1 MTEKM
6 KVHYSSASNE
16 WGTPQALFEVLDKY
30 YHFTLDPCATK
41 ENHKCKKYYTIE
53 DNGLSKDWGEEVV
66 FMNPPYSR
74 GEQSKWIK
82 KAWESSKK
90 GAIVVCLIPS
100 RTETKWFYDY
110 CSHATGI
117 IFLVGRVKFL
127 QNGKPTSSAPFPS
140 CIIIFAGNNL
150 NLNQKIC
157 WKRQFEL

>member
-66 FMNPPYSR
+66 FMNPPYS
-74 GEQSKWIK
+74 S
-82 KAWESSKK
+82 
-90 GAIVVCLIPS
+90 CLLYTSPS
-100 RTETKWFYDY
+100 PRDRQK
-110 CSHATGI
+110 S
-117 IFLVGRVKFL
+117 RM
-127 QNGKPTSSAPFPS
+127 PSSA
-140 CIIIFAGNNL
+140 
-150 NLNQKIC
+150 
-157 WKRQFEL
+157 